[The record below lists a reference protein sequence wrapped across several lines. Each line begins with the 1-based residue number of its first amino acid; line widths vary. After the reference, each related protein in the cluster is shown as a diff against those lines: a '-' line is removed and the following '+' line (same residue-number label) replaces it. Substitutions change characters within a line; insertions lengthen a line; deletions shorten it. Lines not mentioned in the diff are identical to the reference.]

1 MLDKK
6 SGIEIGYEIAKM
18 KQITNTF
25 PSTKHPIRF
34 VGHGSPVGLEVNQ
47 LILLRWESVSQSLI
61 SLFGLFGKK

>member
-34 VGHGSPVGLEVNQ
+34 VGHGSPVGLDLEYHK
-47 LILLRWESVSQSLI
+47 LALRGFYRIWQ
-61 SLFGLFGKK
+61 